1 MPEATGYR
9 SSLSPWLGLLLEKDS
24 LPPPFGAA
32 LASWRSLISTRPRT
46 SSRSFADRQCSLAAP
61 SAMRL
66 AFCLRKDAGELHA
79 TRTVS
84 CGAFAMSPSTARVG
98 RGPRDWVNHRR
109 SSWRQNLSTKALIA
123 SESMKMGLTESTE
136 RSSRFLFPTMSRLGS
151 RLSPYRLGRKSG
163 QSRMCTSLTSFKKA
177 CSSRLLEAVGPA
189 PRLSAFI
196 PRGEGFF
203 FESCLGWVE
212 RTLRATPSAV
222 ALLGSGRGPRRSSLA
237 GGLYQG
243 FKGRA
248 FSSAL

>member
-1 MPEATGYR
+1 
-9 SSLSPWLGLLLEKDS
+9 
-24 LPPPFGAA
+24 
-32 LASWRSLISTRPRT
+32 
-46 SSRSFADRQCSLAAP
+46 
-61 SAMRL
+61 
-66 AFCLRKDAGELHA
+66 
-79 TRTVS
+79 
-84 CGAFAMSPSTARVG
+84 
-98 RGPRDWVNHRR
+98 
-109 SSWRQNLSTKALIA
+109 
-123 SESMKMGLTESTE
+123 MGLTESTE
-136 RSSRFLFPTMSRLGS
+136 RSSRFSFPTMSRLGS

-203 FESCLGWVE
+203 FESCLGWVKG
-212 RTLRATPSAV
+212 TLRATPSAL

-248 FSSAL
+248 FSSVLGGTRRGGSHIRRPEPLPADTGPGGGRGEGRRGKGGTA